1 MPTGSLGRRRNWS
14 IPHPA
19 TRQPCTCA
27 AAGEVPPY
35 HRLVLEA
42 VFTGLLVLSSLAIG
56 WFGLLVVYKL
66 FAGQR

>member
-1 MPTGSLGRRRNWS
+1 
-14 IPHPA
+14 
-19 TRQPCTCA
+19 
-27 AAGEVPPY
+27 
-35 HRLVLEA
+35 VLEA